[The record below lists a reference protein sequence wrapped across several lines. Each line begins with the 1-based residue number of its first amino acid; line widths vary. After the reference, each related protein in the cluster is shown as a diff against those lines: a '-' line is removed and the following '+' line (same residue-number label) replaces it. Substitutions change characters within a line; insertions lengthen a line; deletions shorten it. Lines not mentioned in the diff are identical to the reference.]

1 MVLSEQVRMTENIR
15 LRQEEVF
22 TAIRAGEPCKYLY
35 CITLPSNPCNLL
47 DIHPYRELHKRKVYD
62 EPYII
67 LGLAEN
73 RGEAVGIIY
82 DMVSE
87 VAASLSKLEDFKET
101 FLKYRDS
108 LVPLEQGERDRR

>member
-15 LRQEEVF
+15 ARQERVF
-22 TAIRAGEPCKYLY
+22 RAVEEGEPCSYLY
-35 CITLPSNPCNLL
+35 CITLPSNPRNLL

-73 RGEAVGIIY
+73 RKEAVGIVF

-87 VAASLSKLEDFKET
+87 VAATLLRPEDFKES
-101 FLKYRDS
+101 FLRYRDGMI
-108 LVPLEQGERDRR
+108 PQEQGERDRR

>member
-1 MVLSEQVRMTENIR
+1 MVLSEQVRMTEDICK
-15 LRQEEVF
+15 RQEKVF
-22 TAIRAGEPCKYLY
+22 QAIEAGEPCSYLY
-35 CITLPSNPCNLL
+35 CITLPSNPRNLL

-73 RGEAVGIIY
+73 RQEAVGIIY

-87 VAASLSKLEDFKET
+87 VAASLSRPEDFREA
-101 FLKYRDS
+101 FLRYRDE
-108 LVPLEQGERDRR
+108 LVPLKQGERDRR